1 MSEAAEKSDAPEAPA
16 LDTQAPNTGAPN
28 TGAPNTPG
36 APDVPEVIF
45 LLQAVER
52 RLDIGEIDRFWV
64 FSERAVGSARST
76 LVVLSA
82 YEESGDRRRV
92 LTARNAPEE
101 TAPGNG
107 RGARHRVVEEGIA
120 PADRIGRLV
129 EGVLRRLDDEV
140 PEEDPVL
147 FEIGGNAERWAAA
160 LEDLGNESDEV
171 APKTKESNNSY

>member
-1 MSEAAEKSDAPEAPA
+1 MSDAPEESDAAEAPA
-16 LDTQAPNTGAPN
+16 PDTQAPNTQ
-28 TGAPNTPG
+28 APNTPD
-36 APDVPEVIF
+36 APDAPEVVS

-92 LTARNAPEE
+92 LTARNSPEE

-160 LEDLGNESDEV
+160 LQGLGKQSDEV